1 MEVCERG
8 DPMGTVI
15 AEFFSVI
22 GPDVELPTNMI
33 ELIPYLLTVFFG
45 VLAVCLVFK
54 LVIELARV
62 IVNHGRF

>member
-1 MEVCERG
+1 
-8 DPMGTVI
+8 MGAVI
-15 AEFFSVI
+15 AEFFGVI
-22 GPDVELPTNMI
+22 GSGVELPTNMI

-54 LVIELARV
+54 LVVEFARA